1 MSGLTSRRGGIFQ
14 RGSVVVL
21 DSASHLNLQDV
32 NGYVPYLVVEFSRI
46 EKKIFWGGYLFPW
59 GSNSGW
65 GGQLIPFLSSLFLNW
80 KGC

>member
-1 MSGLTSRRGGIFQ
+1 MSDLTSPRGGIFQ

-46 EKKIFWGGYLFPW
+46 EKKIFFGGGGVICFP
-59 GSNSGW
+59 GVPIL
-65 GGQLIPFLSSLFLNW
+65 GGGDN
-80 KGC
+80 